1 MAPHPKENPMP
12 TSTRRR
18 KGFGYVRVSRVNGRD
33 GDSFI
38 SPEIQRERIEAVAK
52 ANGIT
57 IVDWFEDYDRSG
69 ATNDRPGFQT
79 MLDRIEQC
87 GATLVVVARLSRFA
101 RSVAG
106 MHESLQRI
114 RASTNGR
121 GGLVTPEVGDTSTPT
136 GKLLLNVLAALA
148 DFELEVARENWTV
161 AQSKAVERGVKI
173 ANRPPIGYRFD
184 REHRLTPDAKLGPL
198 VGDLYRRRGA
208 GHSYSE
214 LRSWWHEQ
222 TGRWLP
228 QQTITRVLKNRVY
241 LGENSYGKLTQKR
254 AHTALV
260 TPAEFDVAQATFA
273 PRPARRNGSLLGG
286 LLTCGSCGRKMTASG
301 SAAKP
306 RYRCT
311 GESFGCKAPATVKRS
326 EADEHVT
333 RLFLE
338 HARQHAAGADG
349 VPKTS
354 GLDEANATLET
365 AQHDLSTY
373 LRLDLASIVDEGEFK
388 AVLAEK
394 QDAVDRARIQVTEAN
409 TAEHRSTRYV
419 NVVDAWDSFELEEQ
433 KRLLAAGIDRIEVRR
448 PSSRGARVPFCD
460 RAVLAFN

>member
-1 MAPHPKENPMP
+1 MP

-38 SPEIQRERIEAVAK
+38 SPDVQRERIEAVAK

-69 ATNDRPGFQT
+69 GTNDRPGFQA
-79 MLDRIEQC
+79 MLERVEQ
-87 GATLVVVARLSRFA
+87 GDAPLVVVARLSRFA

-114 RASTNGR
+114 RKATSDR

-161 AQSKAVERGVKI
+161 AQAKAVERGVKI

-184 REHRLTPDAKLGPL
+184 REHRLVPDPKLGPL
-198 VGDLYRRRGA
+198 VGELYRRRGA

-214 LRSWWHEQ
+214 LRSWWHDQ

-228 QQTITRVLKNRVY
+228 QQTITRILRNRVY
-241 LGENSYGKLTQKR
+241 LGENSFGSHTQPD
-254 AHTALV
+254 AHDPLV
-260 TPAEFDVAQATFA
+260 TLAEFDVAQATFA
-273 PRPARRNGSLLGG
+273 PRPARKNGSLLGG
-286 LLTCGSCGRKMTASG
+286 LMTCGGCGRKMTASG

-311 GESFGCKAPATVKRS
+311 GEIYGCEAPATVKRG
-326 EADEHVT
+326 EADAHVEQ
-333 RLFLE
+333 LFLE
-338 HARQHAAGADG
+338 HARKRVASKGT
-349 VPKTS
+349 PKTS
-354 GLDEANATLET
+354 VLDDAEAQLDQ
-365 AQHDLSTY
+365 AQRKQAKF
-373 LRLDLASIVDEGEFK
+373 LRLDLFTTDDDKIEAVAAELQAEVELAKAQVAEARTTENRQTRYADVVDGWGALE
-388 AVLAEK
+388 LAE
-394 QDAVDRARIQVTEAN
+394 R
-409 TAEHRSTRYV
+409 
-419 NVVDAWDSFELEEQ
+419 
-433 KRLLAAGIDRIEVRR
+433 KRLLAGGIGSITVNR
-448 PSSRGARVPFCD
+448 PSTRGARVPFAE
-460 RAVLAFN
+460 RATVVFND